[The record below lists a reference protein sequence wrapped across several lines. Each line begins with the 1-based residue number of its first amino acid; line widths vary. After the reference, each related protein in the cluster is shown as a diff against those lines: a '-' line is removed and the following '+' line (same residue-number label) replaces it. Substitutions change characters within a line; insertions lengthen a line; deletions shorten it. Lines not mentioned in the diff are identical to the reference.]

1 MNIQKWSDLSTV
13 CNAASFYYSTK
24 RGKEERSKSPQ
35 VKMSQTPLSSHG
47 SVFFSQTEDFQFIL
61 WLTDKILKWLV
72 VIVLSMFLLF

>member
-13 CNAASFYYSTK
+13 CNAASFCYITK
-24 RGKEERSKSPQ
+24 LGKEERWKSPQ

-47 SVFFSQTEDFQFIL
+47 SVVFSWAVDFQFIL
-61 WLTDKILKWLV
+61 WLTARILKWLV